1 MAKKKKKISPLVKA
15 KRRYR
20 RNKGGRLDMRKG
32 GRGSKQFGGINIPNL
47 DKFNKEPGET
57 EADYRNRLGIT
68 TDEDTT
74 TEDTTTEDTT
84 TEDTTTEDTTT
95 EDTTTEDTTTETGW
109 WTDLGYASKE
119 DAMAAT
125 HADGFSLYNE
135 DGSLKERTE
144 NFWTVSKDGNWEYE
158 NDPSGTLT
166 GNRKPTS
173 EYLAEQK
180 KAGYDWDTEA
190 NNWIPITEE
199 ARDAAVYQESE
210 ASRVARA
217 ERIGETGE
225 LIDKAA
231 RGEVPEKGVIPDA
244 QKVGY
249 QRDSEGNLILDADG
263 DPIELKEAATKQI
276 EDSTLFDAAATAA
289 KTTDQEIAQAGA
301 TTAAAVPTTTP
312 AVSQT
317 GTERVSTTVTFDP
330 ATGALSAGALAQAT
344 EATLTKAAEGVT
356 IDDDK
361 VIASLQER
369 VVGTID
375 PESKATI
382 VKVAGLNLPRV
393 LRAKKQLRKAGLD
406 EATISEIGNDID
418 ALEARLMD
426 LTEAE
431 RGMIE
436 GLPEEALVS
445 TQLDGLL
452 KGIEEGEV
460 PTWARPAVAAVNEMM
475 ARRGLDASTVGRDN
489 LFNAIIQSAVPLAQS
504 NAQAIKE
511 SVMQQRGIEAQ
522 AEIQNAQMA
531 QQTALNSADKVFNLN
546 MAQFTADQNQKISDS
561 KFFQSVTMT
570 EASNAQQAIMQE
582 AVSMAQLDLA
592 NLDANTKLA
601 AQNAQ
606 AFLQMDM
613 ANLTNEQQGKVLK
626 SQQEQQRML
635 SNQAAENA
643 SKQFNASSINQRN
656 QFMANLSTQV
666 SLNNASRAD
675 AMTQF
680 NTQQTNAA
688 NAANANRAADVSK
701 FNAQMETSIDQF
713 NAQQDFQRV
722 QWNTQNAQV
731 VEQANTQWRRQAN
744 TINTAAQNAINQQN
758 AQNAFALS
766 SQSQSFLWQELRDQ
780 ADYDF
785 KAVENELQRKAS
797 LAIAALG
804 NDSLVYKGRNV
815 SSALNSAL
823 NAIKNYSYGAAS
835 TTRAPDYDDEDRTPG
850 GG

>member
-1 MAKKKKKISPLVKA
+1 MSHLSASNFVDMPTI
-15 KRRYR
+15 
-20 RNKGGRLDMRKG
+20 NK
-32 GRGSKQFGGINIPNL
+32 
-47 DKFNKEPGET
+47 
-57 EADYRNRLGIT
+57 DYIEIR
-68 TDEDTT
+68 
-74 TEDTTTEDTT
+74 
-84 TEDTTTEDTTT
+84 
-95 EDTTTEDTTTETGW
+95 
-109 WTDLGYASKE
+109 
-119 DAMAAT
+119 
-125 HADGFSLYNE
+125 
-135 DGSLKERTE
+135 
-144 NFWTVSKDGNWEYE
+144 
-158 NDPSGTLT
+158 
-166 GNRKPTS
+166 
-173 EYLAEQK
+173 
-180 KAGYDWDTEA
+180 
-190 NNWIPITEE
+190 
-199 ARDAAVYQESE
+199 
-210 ASRVARA
+210 
-217 ERIGETGE
+217 
-225 LIDKAA
+225 
-231 RGEVPEKGVIPDA
+231 
-244 QKVGY
+244 
-249 QRDSEGNLILDADG
+249 
-263 DPIELKEAATKQI
+263 PIELKEAATKQF

-330 ATGALSAGALAQAT
+330 ATGALSAGAF
-344 EATLTKAAEGVT
+344 TKAAEGVT

-713 NAQQDFQRV
+713 NAQQNFQRV
-722 QWNTQNAQV
+722 QWNTANAQA

-758 AQNAFALS
+758 AQNAFQLS
-766 SQSQSFLWQELRDQ
+766 AQAQSFLWQELRDQ
-780 ADYDF
+780 ADYNF
-785 KAVENELQRKAS
+785 KGVQAEKQRKAS

-815 SSALNSAL
+815 GTALSAAL
-823 NAIKNYSYGAAS
+823 GAINNFQYGSGSTSY
-835 TTRAPDYDDEDRTPG
+835 YDIDEDLDDVDVG

>member
-1 MAKKKKKISPLVKA
+1 MAKKKKISPLVKA

-20 RNKGGRLDMRKG
+20 RKGGRLDMRKG
-32 GRGSKQFGGINIPNL
+32 GRVSLQYGGAP
-47 DKFNKEPGET
+47 PMYT
-57 EADYRNRLGIT
+57 PVDYGDYTKRPDE
-68 TDEDTT
+68 TDEEYQQRLNDLINKSK
-74 TEDTTTEDTT
+74 ESESSSDS
-84 TEDTTTEDTTT
+84 
-95 EDTTTEDTTTETGW
+95 DTTTETGW

-125 HADGFSLYNE
+125 HADGFPLYNE
-135 DGSLKERTE
+135 DGSLRERTE
-144 NFWTVSKDGNWEYE
+144 NFWTVSEDGNWEYE

-166 GNRKPTS
+166 GNRKPTA
-173 EYLAEQK
+173 EFLAAQK
-180 KAGYDWDTEA
+180 KAGYDWNAEA

-199 ARDAAVYQESE
+199 ARDAEVYQESE

-249 QRDSEGNLILDADG
+249 QRDSEGKLILDADG
-263 DPIELKEAATKQI
+263 NPIKLKEAATKQI
-276 EDSTLFDAAATAA
+276 GDSTAFDAAATAA

-301 TTAAAVPTTTP
+301 TTTAVVPKDTP
-312 AVSQT
+312 AVSQIT
-317 GTERVSTTVTFDP
+317 DTEKVGTTVTFDP

-344 EATLTKAAEGVT
+344 EATLTKAATGVT
-356 IDDDK
+356 FDDDK

-592 NLDANTKLA
+592 NLDTNTKLA

-688 NAANANRAADVSK
+688 NAANANRATDVSK

-722 QWNTQNAQV
+722 QWNTQNAQA

-785 KAVENELQRKAS
+785 KGVENELQRKAS

>member
-1 MAKKKKKISPLVKA
+1 MAKKKRSKILKA
-15 KRRYR
+15 KKRAERRYR
-20 RNKGGRLDMRKG
+20 SRGPSRLDMRKG
-32 GRGSKQFGGINIPNL
+32 GRVSLQYGGSP
-47 DKFNKEPGET
+47 PMYT
-57 EADYRNRLGIT
+57 PVDYGDYTKRPDE
-68 TDEDTT
+68 TDEEYQQRLNDLINKAK
-74 TEDTTTEDTT
+74 ESESASDS
-84 TEDTTTEDTTT
+84 
-95 EDTTTEDTTTETGW
+95 DTTTETGW

-125 HADGFSLYNE
+125 HADGFPLYNE

-166 GNRKPTS
+166 GNQKPTS

-263 DPIELKEAATKQI
+263 DPIELKEATTKKI
-276 EDSTLFDAAATAA
+276 EDSTLFDAEAAEA

-301 TTAAAVPTTTP
+301 TTAAAVPKDIPT
-312 AVSQT
+312 VSQIT
-317 GTERVSTTVTFDP
+317 DTEKVGTTVTFDP

-356 IDDDK
+356 VDDDK

-592 NLDANTKLA
+592 NLDTNTKLA

-688 NAANANRAADVSK
+688 NAANANRATDVSK

-785 KAVENELQRKAS
+785 KGVENELQRKAS